1 MLPQIE
7 KLTPKA
13 RAVVL
18 HALELGLQFEPVG
31 TGRAWRIHGR
41 GVDILC
47 ADLEFL
53 QRRELSPDIEDSPG

>member
-1 MLPQIE
+1 MLPIND
-7 KLTPKA
+7 LSPKA
-13 RAVVL
+13 RAVLL
-18 HALELGLQFEPVG
+18 HALELGLKIERVG

-53 QRRELSPDIEDSPG
+53 QRRELYAAIQDSPG

>member
-13 RAVVL
+13 RAVL
-18 HALELGLQFEPVG
+18 RHALELGLKIEPVG

-41 GVDILC
+41 GVDIRV
-47 ADLEFL
+47 ASFEIL
-53 QRRELSPDIEDSPG
+53 QRRELYADTQDSPG